1 MFTIRIADI
10 TISIDNK
17 YEYVRRLCRNYIV
30 DISEAPDML
39 ISVSDEEIAK
49 EVASADTHVSDAY
62 AEGVCTYRKICKIL
76 PLKFNSYLFHSAL
89 IEYEGRGYAFSAKS
103 GTGKSTHIALWQK
116 VFGDEV
122 RIINGD
128 KPILRYIDG
137 EFVGYGTP
145 WCGKEGFGANASVPL
160 KAICFLE
167 RGEINSVERISA
179 QDAVARIFHQI
190 LTPDDME
197 TLDSLLPLLDLTLK
211 NVPCYLLRC
220 NMDTEAARV
229 AYNAMK
235 E

>member
-1 MFTIRIADI
+1 MFYIRIADLNVCVE
-10 TISIDNK
+10 NK
-17 YEYVRRLCRNYIV
+17 YKYVRGLCSDYLIGDCEA
-30 DISEAPDML
+30 DIT
-39 ISVSDEEIAK
+39 VSATDEEIEAEK
-49 EVASADTHVSDAY
+49 AIAAVAVSDGY
-62 AEGVCTYRKICKIL
+62 AESVCIYRNLCKKL
-76 PLKFNSYLFHSAL
+76 PRGFNSYLFHSAL

-116 VFGDEV
+116 AFGDEV

-197 TLDSLLPLLDLTLK
+197 TLDS
-211 NVPCYLLRC
+211 
-220 NMDTEAARV
+220 
-229 AYNAMK
+229 
-235 E
+235 